1 MSGSDMAAAPLY
13 DLLTAR
19 AAKGGAR
26 FHMPGHKGLPIAG
39 HMLGDAAA
47 IDYTELSD
55 TGNLYKDGG
64 PIARAEELAAR
75 ACGAQSCLFLTGG
88 SSQGILAALAAL
100 CPPGGTVLIDRNSHL
115 SVYHAMAL
123 CDLRPRYLYPEFIA
137 EFSVTGGL
145 CPDALSRALE
155 ENPDT
160 RAVLVTSPTYYG
172 VMLDIEALAR
182 VCARCNAAL
191 IVDAA
196 HGAHLHFLGI
206 PGAVRQGA
214 AVEINSL
221 HKTLPALGQGAW
233 LLAGAGTDADAL
245 RRMSAVFGTTSPSY
259 AVMASMDLARAYM
272 QGQGGCE
279 YRRAIARL
287 DKIKNGVA
295 ARGVFSVLESAELG
309 ANAAGFDP
317 GRLCLNTG
325 CAGLNGFDAARILEA
340 EHNVICEMAD
350 TQNVVFIIT
359 CADSDEALSR
369 LDDAVLQLEKRAQ
382 GCPAPACAPSECP
395 HAEPLLTP
403 RQALFCKKRSVPL
416 LEAAGRAACENLAP
430 YPPGVPVVAIG
441 ERIDK
446 IHLAYL
452 RKKSYNMDREILTA
466 DLPE

>member
-1 MSGSDMAAAPLY
+1 MPISDAAPAPLY
-13 DLLTAR
+13 NALTAR

-39 HMLGDAAA
+39 LALGDAAL

-64 PIARAEELAAR
+64 PIAQAESLAAS
-75 ACGAQSCLFLTGG
+75 ACGAQACLFLTGG
-88 SSQGILAALAAL
+88 SSHGVLTALAAL
-100 CPPGGTVLIDRNSHL
+100 CPPGSTVLIDRGSHL
-115 SVYHAMAL
+115 SVHHAMAL
-123 CDLRPRYLYPEFIA
+123 TDLRPHYLYPEFIA
-137 EFSVTGGL
+137 EFGITGML
-145 CPDALSRALE
+145 SPDALSGALE

-172 VMLDIEALAR
+172 VLLDIKVLAQ
-182 VCARCNAAL
+182 VCSRYGAAL

-214 AVEINSL
+214 SVEINSL
-221 HKTLPALGQGAW
+221 HKTLPALGQSAW
-233 LLAGAGTDADAL
+233 LLTGTNTDTDAL

-272 QGQGGCE
+272 QGPGGLE
-279 YRRAIARL
+279 YRRAVARL
-287 DKIKNGVA
+287 EAIKKRIT
-295 ARGVFSVLESAELG
+295 ARGVFSVLESAAPG
-309 ANAAGFDP
+309 IHTAGLDP

-325 CAGLNGFDAARILEA
+325 RAGLSGFDAADILEQ

-350 TQNVVFIIT
+350 TRNVVFIIT
-359 CADSDEALSR
+359 SADSDDMLSR
-369 LDDAVLQLEKRAQ
+369 LEDAVMQLERRTGAQ
-382 GCPAPACAPSECP
+382 NTPDRAPSP
-395 HAEPLLTP
+395 YPQAVQVLTP
-403 RQALFCKKRSVPL
+403 RQALFAKKCRVPL
-416 LEAAGRAACENLAP
+416 AQSAGCVACENLAP
-430 YPPGVPVVAIG
+430 YPPGIPVVAIG

-452 RKKSYNMDREILTA
+452 REKSYNMNTEILTA
-466 DLPE
+466 DLPG